1 MNLVLLLLSC
11 SGNLETYMKIK
22 GESPFFLLLQH
33 GHVEGKKRFGSII
46 SRLGAWPSGNTVMQR
61 PRCPRNKMSAI
72 LVLAS
77 KASSYQAGKRMCSP
91 VLLGT
96 LVSAPPLAAEYTW
109 QGEGRGSFLLEESCG
124 SRDFVV
130 PPAWIQRST
139 LLPLYKSS

>member
-1 MNLVLLLLSC
+1 
-11 SGNLETYMKIK
+11 MKIK

-109 QGEGRGSFLLEESCG
+109 QGEGRGSPRRELWFKRLCRATSLDPEKYA
-124 SRDFVV
+124 
-130 PPAWIQRST
+130 PASV
-139 LLPLYKSS
+139 